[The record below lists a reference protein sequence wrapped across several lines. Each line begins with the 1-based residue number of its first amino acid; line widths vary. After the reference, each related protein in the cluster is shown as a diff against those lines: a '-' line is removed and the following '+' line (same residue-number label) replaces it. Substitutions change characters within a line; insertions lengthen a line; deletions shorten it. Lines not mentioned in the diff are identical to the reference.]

1 MAKIKV
7 KLSEKLDKNGLGFF
21 DISTGKKI
29 APKEFKKGET
39 FEVEDSSFVQSK
51 IESRELIFVEKV
63 EEKKEEPTKK

>member
-21 DISTGKKI
+21 DISTGK
-29 APKEFKKGET
+29 FKKGET